1 MDIKILVA
9 VHKPCNV
16 PSGGIYFPVQV
27 GRALHPALENIA
39 GDNTGPNISEKNPQ
53 YCELTALY
61 WGWKNLDAEYLG
73 LAHYRRYLAKPGW
86 GHSLARLPGQKQ
98 LEHAL
103 QGCDILL
110 PKKRH
115 YWVETNYSQYI
126 HAHHQQDLDITRA
139 ILAESWKKYLPAFD
153 EVMRRRSGH
162 RFNMF
167 VMKKEIAQCYCTWL
181 FAVLFELERR
191 LDISHYSA
199 NDARVFGFVAER
211 LLDVWLMQEG
221 LPYRELP
228 VLYTQPVNWLKK
240 GTAFLHRKWAA
251 GRAPGPTETLEKTKE
266 EIKNGTV

>member
-1 MDIKILVA
+1 
-9 VHKPCNV
+9 
-16 PSGGIYFPVQV
+16 
-27 GRALHPALENIA
+27 
-39 GDNTGPNISEKNPQ
+39 
-53 YCELTALY
+53 
-61 WGWKNLDAEYLG
+61 
-73 LAHYRRYLAKPGW
+73 
-86 GHSLARLPGQKQ
+86 
-98 LEHAL
+98 
-103 QGCDILL
+103 
-110 PKKRH
+110 
-115 YWVETNYSQYI
+115 
-126 HAHHQQDLDITRA
+126 
-139 ILAESWKKYLPAFD
+139 
-153 EVMRRRSGH
+153 MRRRSGH